1 MTRKAAA
8 AAEDARQKTAE
19 LQTQLARLEE
29 SAQDASDSEAA
40 RPAIRNVTD
49 SAPLP
54 APMPQPLASADG
66 TVASPE
72 DLPAPAPVV
81 AVVPPVPRPRPDPAT
96 IQASLPGTGA
106 PPADLSLPVADDS
119 TYVKSIE
126 RILADAPPAAAA
138 TGPSPALP
146 PAAPAGTTQPSA
158 QLAPLPVPLADTSAE
173 PAPADAAPGAMD
185 EDGPI
190 PPEPIPN
197 VASAQG
203 GVQ

>member
-1 MTRKAAA
+1 
-8 AAEDARQKTAE
+8 
-19 LQTQLARLEE
+19 
-29 SAQDASDSEAA
+29 
-40 RPAIRNVTD
+40 
-49 SAPLP
+49 
-54 APMPQPLASADG
+54 MPQPLASADG
-66 TVASPE
+66 TVANPE
-72 DLPAPAPVV
+72 DLPAAPVV

-146 PAAPAGTTQPSA
+146 LAAPAGTTQPSA
-158 QLAPLPVPLADTSAE
+158 QLAPLPVPLADTSG
-173 PAPADAAPGAMD
+173 APADAAPGAMD

-197 VASAQG
+197 VAPAQG